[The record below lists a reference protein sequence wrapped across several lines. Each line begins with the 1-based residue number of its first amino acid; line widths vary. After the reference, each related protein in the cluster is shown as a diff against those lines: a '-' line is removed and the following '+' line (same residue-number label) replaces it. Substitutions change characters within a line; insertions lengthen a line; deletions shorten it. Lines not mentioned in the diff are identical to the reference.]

1 MYVVLDSESK
11 ASNLIVERRNRP
23 KKKRKVLSFSRD
35 IDIDIHAFF
44 DQYIDIHANLKIV
57 SAFNKVSINL
67 SLLYRKPKRIKKIKK
82 NKTQP
87 R

>member
-1 MYVVLDSESK
+1 MY
-11 ASNLIVERRNRP
+11 VERRNRA

-35 IDIDIHAFF
+35 IDIHAFF
-44 DQYIDIHANLKIV
+44 YQYISIHANLKIV